1 MLSALKYLR
10 IEGTVFA
17 LQIARPSRGSDE
29 HVETQV
35 PQAHELELLLHN
47 WNIIGLCIGI
57 WAIVI

>member
-47 WNIIGLCIGI
+47 
-57 WAIVI
+57 